1 MAALAQPAASPPA
14 NPAPNPKWMADLAV
28 RPGLAVSIAVDNVL
42 NARALETDGATRL
55 FISRPTSPVEAGK
68 RSEHGDILCLRDKDG
83 DGLYE
88 TRTTFVT
95 GPLYI
100 HGLCWQPEPGA
111 APGTGWLWYSTSGS
125 VHRARDKD
133 GDGRADEDVEVLK
146 EGSLPSGGAQW
157 WHSVLVTGDRLYTSI
172 GDSANA
178 TDEATTDRQ
187 KIWSFALDGSAR
199 HLFASGLRSTQKLRV
214 RPGTAEIWGLDDS
227 SDHFGRPLGEE
238 PGAQGKGQPISDDN
252 PPEELNK
259 YTDGGFYGHPYLAGT
274 RVPRYEYMNKSD
286 LIQLAAT
293 STNPELCFPAHW
305 AGSGFTFLDPAVVH
319 RTAGRGGGMPASMA
333 GDMIACFHGSWSRTE
348 PAGHCVARVIFD
360 PVEKRPI
367 GYVKLVDG
375 LKPLGDHKWQPLIRP
390 VDAVQALDGSILFS
404 CDMTGRVYRI
414 RAKPEE
420 PPG

>member
-1 MAALAQPAASPPA
+1 M
-14 NPAPNPKWMADLAV
+14 
-28 RPGLAVSIAVDNVL
+28 
-42 NARALETDGATRL
+42 
-55 FISRPTSPVEAGK
+55 
-68 RSEHGDILCLRDKDG
+68 
-83 DGLYE
+83 LYE
-88 TRTTFVT
+88 LVNFSDQISALNIFKYITFRT
-95 GPLYI
+95 
-100 HGLCWQPEPGA
+100 
-111 APGTGWLWYSTSGS
+111 
-125 VHRARDKD
+125 
-133 GDGRADEDVEVLK
+133 
-146 EGSLPSGGAQW
+146 GGAI
-157 WHSVLVTGDRLYTSI
+157 LT
-172 GDSANA
+172 A
-178 TDEATTDRQ
+178 
-187 KIWSFALDGSAR
+187 F
-199 HLFASGLRSTQKLRV
+199 LFVMMFGPAIIDLLRIK
-214 RPGTAEIWGLDDS
+214 
-227 SDHFGRPLGEE
+227 
-238 PGAQGKGQPISDDN
+238 QGKGQPISDDN

-390 VDAVQALDGSILFS
+390 VDAVQALDGTSLTGVDDAVLRSWYATTNVTHLYGDISMLAIATLLTGACLGALRTGLLPRWICGLGLLAAAAGALGTAGVVLAVPPLAGIWFGGLFGWTLWLP
-404 CDMTGRVYRI
+404 CTAIGLIVRARRAPTRV
-414 RAKPEE
+414 
-420 PPG
+420 